1 MASSKKQL
9 HEGIVSKLLNKIV
22 SGRIDKA
29 IDLFANDPKIL
40 RSLKTIKKEK
50 ENVEKALKK
59 HPSLNKLD
67 DRM

>member
-1 MASSKKQL
+1 MM
-9 HEGIVSKLLNKIV
+9 GIVSKLLNKIV

-40 RSLKTIKKEK
+40 RSLKTIKREK

-59 HPSLNKLD
+59 HPSLSKLD